1 MEEYTT
7 EALEVCVPNDL
18 ANLQL
23 PDPTLLQYYKD
34 VRDRIYWLDG
44 EVCADTLDI
53 VKAIMTHNHEDASI
67 PVNERKPIKI
77 MIDSGGGSVQVM
89 WSIINAIKI
98 SETPVWT
105 IVYCS
110 AMSAAAHILAA
121 GHRRFAFPGSVIL
134 VHSGSIS
141 IDGDVEKVESAKRYY
156 DGVSKSANAL
166 LVADTKIVPRDLK
179 NKGSRDW
186 YMTAEEALARGVVD
200 SIVSDFK
207 EVM

>member
-18 ANLQL
+18 ANLHL

-53 VKAIMTHNHEDASI
+53 VKAIMTHNHEDAGI

-166 LVADTKIVPRDLK
+166 FVADTKILPRDLK

-186 YMTAEEALARGVVD
+186 YMTAEEALERGVID
-200 SIVSDFK
+200 CIVSDFE

>member
-7 EALEVCVPNDL
+7 ESLELCVPKDL
-18 ANLQL
+18 ANLHL

-53 VKAIMTHNHEDASI
+53 VKAIMMHNHEDADI

-186 YMTAEEALARGVVD
+186 YMTAEEALARRVVD

>member
-18 ANLQL
+18 ANLRL

-53 VKAIMTHNHEDASI
+53 VKAIMTHNHEDAGI
-67 PVNERKPIKI
+67 PANERKPIKI

-141 IDGDVEKVESAKRYY
+141 FDGDVEKVESAKRYY
-156 DGVSKSANAL
+156 DGVSKSANVL

>member
-53 VKAIMTHNHEDASI
+53 VKAIMTHNHEDAGI

>member
-7 EALEVCVPNDL
+7 EALELCVPKDL
-18 ANLQL
+18 ANLHL

-53 VKAIMTHNHEDASI
+53 VKAIMTHNHEDAGI